1 MAYLQNYICYE
12 HLFCVL
18 GMLKFHVMVLCISLS
33 LAGRVCVHLWSL
45 CRLHSWKEGVLK
57 NVAMFIHTLLFTQ
70 ASHVAC

>member
-45 CRLHSWKEGVLK
+45 CKLHPWKEGVLT
-57 NVAMFIHTLLFTQ
+57 NVAMFMHTLLFTQ